1 MVADEHRKEQIMSR
15 HYGIFWMAF
24 VVSVI
29 AEFIA
34 VLTENMVLLDCSIV
48 SLMTV
53 CLMWSAVV
61 VSDRRAAKMRKRAA
75 RRQGARQ

>member
-1 MVADEHRKEQIMSR
+1 MSR

-48 SLMTV
+48 ALMTV
-53 CLMWSAVV
+53 CVMWSAVV